1 MSADKTK
8 KSDTKKSD
16 SGGSASKSDSGS
28 SSSET
33 GSSAAKSSGAG
44 KASARPIS
52 YFSSVSTDEYRDGW
66 NAVFGN
72 GGAKPSRANG
82 KAKTAA
88 VKRKPA
94 PKRPNGG
101 LEVSLSARD
110 LKKEER
116 EVLMAAFRRKA
127 KTRRIDLDRRAKN
140 GKLSLDLT
148 CRIDK
153 I

>member
-16 SGGSASKSDSGS
+16 SGASASNSDSGS

-33 GSSAAKSSGAG
+33 GSSTAKPSGGG
-44 KASARPIS
+44 KAPARPIS

-72 GGAKPSRANG
+72 SGAKPSRANG
-82 KAKTAA
+82 EAKNAA
-88 VKRKPA
+88 VKRKATPN
-94 PKRPNGG
+94 RSNGG
-101 LEVSLSARD
+101 LEVTLSVRD
-110 LKKEER
+110 LRKEER

-153 I
+153 V